1 MSPAPVTIE
10 AARAQVAK
18 KYQRHFGSWAVTA
31 ASVPAAAPVFAL
43 PLHPPS
49 EAQALK
55 LGRAAIDWVGSWSGV
70 EGVSWVERQWASLGR
85 QSVPERLEF
94 SDPSDVA
101 RFCGKRAHWHRI
113 SERASR
119 LIEWAAAGPLTT
131 AQVQEFPLAVA
142 RSAAAMEALDDADFA
157 RLEGVLDWLR
167 QHPRSGLYVRQLP
180 IRGVDSK
187 WVGAHRG
194 LVERLHVAATGNEG
208 LGLSPVPGTIRV
220 RFLDPALAPGGLDDV
235 SAPAASL
242 AALAVSPRTVFV
254 FENLESVLAMP
265 PMPGA
270 LVVHGSGYAVDRL
283 AAIPWICRAHIVY
296 WGDLDSHGF
305 AILNR
310 FRAYGLAVTTVLM
323 DVSTLDAYM
332 DLCVPEPK
340 SASGTFTHLLPA
352 ELSVMAELAARGNV
366 RLEQER
372 LEWRYCLAA
381 LESAR
386 IH

>member
-1 MSPAPVTIE
+1 MSPSPVTLE
-10 AARAQVAK
+10 AARAQTAK
-18 KYQRHFGSWAVTA
+18 KYQRHFGLWAVDA
-31 ASVPAAAPVFAL
+31 APAAPVFAL

-55 LGRAAIDWVGSWSGV
+55 QGRAAIDWVGSWAGV
-70 EGVSWVERQWASLGR
+70 AGVLWAERQWASLGR
-85 QSVPERLEF
+85 QSVPERLVLNH
-94 SDPSDVA
+94 PSDVA
-101 RFCGKRAHWHRI
+101 RFCGKLTHWRRI

-119 LIEWAAAGPLTT
+119 LIEWADAGPLPT
-131 AQVQEFPLAVA
+131 AQDQGFPVAVA
-142 RSAAAMEALDDADFA
+142 RSAAALEALGEDDFV
-157 RLEGVLDWLR
+157 RLEGVLHWLR
-167 QHPRSGLYVRQLP
+167 QHPSSGMYVRQLP

-194 LVERLHVAATGNEG
+194 LVERLHTAATGAEG
-208 LGLSPVPGTIRV
+208 LGLAAAPGTIRV
-220 RFLDPALAPGGLDDV
+220 RFLDPGLAPGGLADV

-242 AALAVSPRTVFV
+242 AALAVAPRTVFV

-265 PMPGA
+265 PMAGA
-270 LVVHGSGYAVDRL
+270 VVVHGSGYAVDRL

-323 DVSTLDAYM
+323 DVPTLDAYV

-340 SASGTFTHLLPA
+340 PATGTFAHLLPA
-352 ELSVMAELAARGNV
+352 ERAVMAELAVRGNV

-372 LEWRYCLAA
+372 LEWAYCLAA

-386 IH
+386 MQ